1 MNIIISSR
9 RDIYKN
15 IATEG
20 FRLSAKDK
28 DTGLAIISILD
39 REDNELF
46 EFNSKELEVDIPFL
60 TLRFDDVNSGKHI
73 MTKEDANEIWRF
85 MEDEEDTRVNFY
97 IETVI
102 VHCAGGISR
111 SAGIAAALSKIYNND
126 DMRVFKSNLYVPNTH
141 VYNLVLS
148 AFYENG

>member
-73 MTKEDANEIWRF
+73 MTKEDANEIWKF
-85 MEDEEDTRVNFY
+85 MNSESLVSD
-97 IETVI
+97 IETLI

-111 SAGIAAALSKIYNND
+111 SAGVAAALSKIYNND
-126 DMRVFKSNLYVPNTH
+126 DMWVFKSNLYVPNTH

-148 AFYENG
+148 AFYENS